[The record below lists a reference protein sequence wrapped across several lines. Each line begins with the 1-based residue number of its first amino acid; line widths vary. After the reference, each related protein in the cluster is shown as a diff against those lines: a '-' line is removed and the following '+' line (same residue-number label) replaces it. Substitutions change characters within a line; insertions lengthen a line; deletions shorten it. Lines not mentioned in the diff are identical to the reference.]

1 MFTRDITW
9 SRVYLVTLPVLRTLS
24 TQYSTPSTEYALCT
38 EHPAD
43 SVALDRVCRVQ
54 SRVSGTYRVAEY
66 GVNTRTRYLQIPAWI
81 IQERCAESSTPEYL
95 QRIRSTAYGVLCT
108 VCPQGTYSLH
118 PVPVSVLLL
127 CTGQGLWQKELQHD
141 PSTPSDAVK
150 TPHRLPN
157 SFGSQGLPAVV
168 PPPDWPRRCSPHP
181 LLQR

>member
-1 MFTRDITW
+1 M
-9 SRVYLVTLPVLRTLS
+9 
-24 TQYSTPSTEYALCT
+24 
-38 EHPAD
+38 
-43 SVALDRVCRVQ
+43 
-54 SRVSGTYRVAEY
+54 
-66 GVNTRTRYLQIPAWI
+66 
-81 IQERCAESSTPEYL
+81 PEYL

-141 PSTPSDAVK
+141 PSTPSDAAK

-168 PPPDWPRRCSPHP
+168 PPLIGPGDAPPTHCYNANPFRPRKLQWGLAGRGKKACLSLLHSAPSAANQTRRAPKINP
-181 LLQR
+181 LRGERKRERESQREFLFLRTALRGEPLSSVSVGCDGPWAAV